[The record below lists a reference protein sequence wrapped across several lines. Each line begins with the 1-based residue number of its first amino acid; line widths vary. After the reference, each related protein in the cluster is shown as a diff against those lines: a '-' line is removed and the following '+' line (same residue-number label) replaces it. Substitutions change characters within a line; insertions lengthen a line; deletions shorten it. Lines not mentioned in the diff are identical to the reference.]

1 MRISLTYLALLA
13 FFGLTACMKMP
24 SSSADEMTEL
34 ISSIESVT
42 FVPGPQG
49 GDVEIVGNTE
59 LQFRISPLGA
69 GEELMGADIG
79 YMTVTAEYCETK
91 SAARIKYIPIVS
103 RSFSDGLLSLV
114 IDGDVLPEEFFGGE
128 ISANLTL
135 NISDG
140 IAKAS
145 SNPVPVLYRPG
156 GNTLSS
162 FFVSNGE
169 IMEEGIFY
177 GNNIVVILPG
187 GSSLKNL
194 VASYTTD
201 ARDVFVDGVPQSN
214 GLSANDFT
222 KTVTYTVSSKNA
234 QARKYFVRAYSFDLP
249 AVLVGTPENIS
260 INSKE
265 IWVEGTKISIHN
277 TDRTIDELGTA
288 GIKGRG
294 NTTWALYDKK
304 PYAISLDKKS
314 KVLGMPKDKKWNL
327 IANFIDRT
335 NIRNAV
341 TLELARRT
349 KFLEWTPRGEFVE
362 LVMNGTHQGLYYLC
376 EKIKISKNRLN
387 ITELTPD
394 VVSGDALTGGY
405 LLEFDQNYDEFYKF
419 HSSRK
424 HFPINLK
431 APDEDVPDVQLE
443 YISSYINEIEWQLY
457 HYDPAA
463 CSYKDLLDIDTFID
477 YWFVQEV
484 SGNYGCNGP
493 KSVYMYKDVNEKLKA
508 GPCWDFDW
516 GTYMPEKVTEWR
528 AKTVGLWYP
537 RMFKDPAFVARVK
550 EKWAESKPD
559 FLDIKNYVDSLSA
572 VIKTSAEVDN
582 AMWPLAK
589 YKING
594 DENLSYDESIE
605 RMKSY
610 IDERIEWLD
619 ASISAL

>member
-294 NTTWALYDKK
+294 NR
-304 PYAISLDKKS
+304 
-314 KVLGMPKDKKWNL
+314 LGRYMTRSHMQYRWT
-327 IANFIDRT
+327 RSQ
-335 NIRNAV
+335 RYS
-341 TLELARRT
+341 ECRRT
-349 KFLEWTPRGEFVE
+349 K
-362 LVMNGTHQGLYYLC
+362 NGIL
-376 EKIKISKNRLN
+376 
-387 ITELTPD
+387 
-394 VVSGDALTGGY
+394 
-405 LLEFDQNYDEFYKF
+405 
-419 HSSRK
+419 
-424 HFPINLK
+424 
-431 APDEDVPDVQLE
+431 
-443 YISSYINEIEWQLY
+443 
-457 HYDPAA
+457 
-463 CSYKDLLDIDTFID
+463 
-477 YWFVQEV
+477 
-484 SGNYGCNGP
+484 
-493 KSVYMYKDVNEKLKA
+493 
-508 GPCWDFDW
+508 
-516 GTYMPEKVTEWR
+516 
-528 AKTVGLWYP
+528 
-537 RMFKDPAFVARVK
+537 
-550 EKWAESKPD
+550 
-559 FLDIKNYVDSLSA
+559 
-572 VIKTSAEVDN
+572 
-582 AMWPLAK
+582 
-589 YKING
+589 
-594 DENLSYDESIE
+594 
-605 RMKSY
+605 
-610 IDERIEWLD
+610 
-619 ASISAL
+619 